1 MPFNTFWYVFEIIAK
16 FPKIIFRKNP
26 MNTQLFNAMLMTDKG
41 FIIEDVEVQKV
52 EKVIPYLQTKHD
64 LRDIS
69 HFVISLGEKMEMN

>member
-1 MPFNTFWYVFEIIAK
+1 
-16 FPKIIFRKNP
+16 